1 MFISLFSVRRETT
14 ACIHV
19 CTKVHLLQS
28 QCYKLEISCICTRDK
43 INGKFFSYFPLAS
56 VFTPLT
62 SFKHCSRGNETPQN
76 TVVPLKFCT
85 RASFWV
91 LLLELFCVRFLSVTE
106 THYRDGEL
114 QQFRLRPT
122 AGYLKQ
128 CELEHSYLSRGW
140 TAITPSA
147 TEERKR
153 RGIKGNEQRGERGNE
168 DKDDMAGEQVTWNGE
183 LQGRGWMSGTGK
195 ERKGWE
201 EAWRFTALLY
211 IVCIPKLS
219 SYVIYLTS

>member
-19 CTKVHLLQS
+19 CTKEHLLQS

-62 SFKHCSRGNETPQN
+62 SFKYCSRGNETLQN

-153 RGIKGNEQRGERGNE
+153 RGIKGNEQRGGNE
-168 DKDDMAGEQVTWNGE
+168 EMKIKTTRQENKWHEMESCK
-183 LQGRGWMSGTGK
+183 GRGWMCQGK
-195 ERKGWE
+195 ERKGKDERRPGDSQLYYTSLESPNW
-201 EAWRFTALLY
+201 AVMLFT
-211 IVCIPKLS
+211 
-219 SYVIYLTS
+219 

>member
-1 MFISLFSVRRETT
+1 MFISLLVFAEKQPLVSMYARKNIFCRVNVTNWRL
-14 ACIHV
+14 V
-19 CTKVHLLQS
+19 
-28 QCYKLEISCICTRDK
+28 CTRDK
-43 INGKFFSYFPLAS
+43 INGKFFCFFPLAS

-62 SFKHCSRGNETPQN
+62 SFKYCSRGSETLQN

-85 RASFWV
+85 RVSYWF

-106 THYRDGEL
+106 THYGDGEL

-122 AGYLKQ
+122 AGYLQQ

-153 RGIKGNEQRGERGNE
+153 RGIKGNEQRGGNE
-168 DKDDMAGEQVTWNGE
+168 EMKIKTTRQENKWHEMESCKGEDGCQ
-183 LQGRGWMSGTGK
+183 GK
-195 ERKGWE
+195 ERKGKDERRPGDSELYYTSFVSPNW
-201 EAWRFTALLY
+201 AAMLFT
-211 IVCIPKLS
+211 
-219 SYVIYLTS
+219 